1 MTRNRLFR
9 RVLVL
14 LMIFIPGIFSMPLVS
29 DAQRSTK
36 AARLGYLTPIAQPAR
51 EEAFREEL
59 RRLGYTEGQN
69 LVIEYR
75 SANGRFEHLPDLAA
89 ELVGLKVDVIVT
101 VVTQATLAAKKAT
114 GTIPIVM
121 IGVSNPV
128 RSGLV
133 ASLSRPGGNVTGTSA
148 LTADVVGKQLEL
160 LREMLPKGSR
170 VSALWN
176 PANSVFQKQQ
186 VEKAKAAAI
195 ELGVQLQFVEARTPD
210 ELDTAFTEIAKQRA
224 DALLILGDP
233 MFSVHTARIAG
244 LVAKHRVPAVAGTR
258 EFADAG
264 CLMTYGPNYSEM
276 WRRAATYVDRVLTGT
291 KPADIPVEQPMKF
304 ELVINAKIARSLDV
318 KIPRALVMRADQVM
332 E

>member
-1 MTRNRLFR
+1 
-9 RVLVL
+9 
-14 LMIFIPGIFSMPLVS
+14 MPLVS